1 MTQKLIISMITY
13 LIISTLFGLVSNYIF
28 VIILNILF
36 GFVINYF
43 SKKNDKSFPFDFGM
57 WIISS
62 IVYFII
68 H

>member
-13 LIISTLFGLVSNYIF
+13 LIISTIIGLVNNYIF
-28 VIILNILF
+28 VILLNI
-36 GFVINYF
+36 VIGLIINCF
-43 SKKNDKSFPFDFGM
+43 SKNNDKSFPFDFGM